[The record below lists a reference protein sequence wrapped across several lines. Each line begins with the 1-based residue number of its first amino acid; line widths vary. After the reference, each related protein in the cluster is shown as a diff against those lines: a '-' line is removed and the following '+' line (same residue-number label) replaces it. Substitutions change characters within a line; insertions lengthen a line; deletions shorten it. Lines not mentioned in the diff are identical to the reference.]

1 MLALKREEGQ
11 ALVETA
17 LSMALLLLMMLG
29 AVEFG
34 RLAFFAIEAVNAAR
48 AAALYASQSPSTAA
62 DLAGIQSA
70 AQNEYITPSAL
81 TLVSPTATSGYAC
94 TCSGSTSSVSC
105 TNNSLTSPT
114 CAAGSSLEVTVTIQT
129 QVSFTPG
136 IHIPG
141 FPGPF
146 VLKGAAMQKVLQ

>member
-34 RLAFFAIEAVNAAR
+34 RLAFFAIEVGNAAR
-48 AAALYASQSPSTAA
+48 AAAQYASQSPSTAA

-94 TCSGSTSSVSC
+94 TCAGTGTSVSC
-105 TNNSLTSPT
+105 TNNSLSSPA
-114 CAAGSSLEVTVTIQT
+114 CPGSYMEVTVTIQT

-141 FPGPF
+141 FSGPF
-146 VLKGAAMQKVLQ
+146 VLKGAAKQKVLQ

>member
-1 MLALKREEGQ
+1 MLTLKREEGQ

-17 LSMALLLLMMLG
+17 LSVTLLFLMLLG

-34 RLAFFAIEAVNAAR
+34 QMAFAAIAVGNAAK
-48 AAALYASQSPSTAA
+48 AAAQYAAQSPATAV
-62 DLAGIQSA
+62 DLAGITQA
-70 AQNEYITPSAL
+70 AQNEYPTSAAV

-94 TCSGSTSSVSC
+94 TCAGTGTSVVC
-105 TNNSLTSPT
+105 TNNSVSAPS
-114 CAAGSSLEVTVTIQT
+114 CASYMEVTITVQT

-141 FPGPF
+141 LRGPF
-146 VLKGAAMQKVLQ
+146 LLKGTAKQKVLQ